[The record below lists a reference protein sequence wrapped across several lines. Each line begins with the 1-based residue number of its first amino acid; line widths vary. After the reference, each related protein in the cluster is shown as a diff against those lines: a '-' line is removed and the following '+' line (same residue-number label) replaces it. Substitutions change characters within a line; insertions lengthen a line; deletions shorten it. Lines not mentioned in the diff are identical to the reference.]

1 MVNNITREEAIKE
14 AYGIP
19 VTKAQHEALQI
30 LIPELAE
37 NDDERIRKALC
48 DIVQD
53 MPYMETELRAHGLTV
68 EKTLAYLEKQKQQKN
83 FQTKVQQR
91 MEYLWDKLPD
101 SHKVE
106 NGDCTPEEWKT
117 LGAYM
122 ELEMNFDKDSEE
134 EQNEQKPWKVGA
146 NAYFTPEP
154 KPALSEEDKEA
165 IDKNLLTAAIAFVD
179 LNPYNY
185 WCGIDK
191 RKVIKVLRSLHPQ
204 SNQEWS
210 EEDERMLSR
219 CVKSIESSKNFADS
233 QTFKEAKDKE
243 KEWLISLPERFN
255 LQEVREQY
263 PIEDCD
269 YGLEIALD
277 ILVKSLNKVQGYQTD
292 DGIREHQTAI
302 QAVKDAMKP
311 WSYPYGKN
319 KTVDNL
325 IGIAECLEMDGDCM
339 FNGMSGDDCGQF
351 LRDLARKEVE

>member
-1 MVNNITREEAIKE
+1 MTREEAIKE

-19 VTKAQHEALQI
+19 VTKAQHEALQF

-37 NDDERIRKALC
+37 NDDERIKRALC
-48 DIVQD
+48 DIVRD

-68 EKTLAYLEKQKQQKN
+68 EKTLAYLEKQK
-83 FQTKVQQR
+83 
-91 MEYLWDKLPD
+91 EP
-101 SHKVE
+101 S
-106 NGDCTPEEWKT
+106 
-117 LGAYM
+117 
-122 ELEMNFDKDSEE
+122 ELEQLEKLREMTHEIRKAYERGIE
-134 EQNEQKPWKVGA
+134 VGRA
-146 NAYFTPEP
+146 EP
-154 KPALSEEDKEA
+154 KPAWSEEDER
-165 IDKNLLTAAIAFVD
+165 ILTSIIARGSLQVPFGEPALREEQMDWLMNMLKFHRPQPKQEWSEEDIKKIRSEEYTKGFNDAAFGGK
-179 LNPYNY
+179 L
-185 WCGIDK
+185 K
-191 RKVIKVLRSLHPQ
+191 
-204 SNQEWS
+204 EWS

-233 QTFKEAKDKE
+233 QTFKDAKDKE

-255 LQEVREQY
+255 LQDVREQY

-277 ILVKSLNKVQGYQTD
+277 ILVKTLNKVQGYQTD

-319 KTVDNL
+319 ETVDKL

-339 FNGMSGDDCGQF
+339 FNGISGDDCGKF
-351 LRDLARKEVE
+351 LRDLARKQTE

>member
-179 LNPYNY
+179 LNPY
-185 WCGIDK
+185 K
-191 RKVIKVLRSLHPQ
+191 SFAFPPSTIKPRV
-204 SNQEWS
+204 
-210 EEDERMLSR
+210 ERR
-219 CVKSIESSKNFADS
+219 
-233 QTFKEAKDKE
+233 
-243 KEWLISLPERFN
+243 R
-255 LQEVREQY
+255 
-263 PIEDCD
+263 
-269 YGLEIALD
+269 
-277 ILVKSLNKVQGYQTD
+277 
-292 DGIREHQTAI
+292 
-302 QAVKDAMKP
+302 
-311 WSYPYGKN
+311 
-319 KTVDNL
+319 
-325 IGIAECLEMDGDCM
+325 
-339 FNGMSGDDCGQF
+339 
-351 LRDLARKEVE
+351 

>member
-1 MVNNITREEAIKE
+1 MTREEAIKE

-19 VTKAQHEALQI
+19 VTKAQHEALQF

-37 NDDERIRKALC
+37 NDDERIRRALC
-48 DIVQD
+48 DIVRD

-68 EKTLAYLEKQKQQKN
+68 ERTLSYLEKQK
-83 FQTKVQQR
+83 
-91 MEYLWDKLPD
+91 EP
-101 SHKVE
+101 S
-106 NGDCTPEEWKT
+106 
-117 LGAYM
+117 
-122 ELEMNFDKDSEE
+122 ELEQLEKLREMTHEIRKAYERGIE
-134 EQNEQKPWKVGA
+134 VGRAEQKPA
-146 NAYFTPEP
+146 
-154 KPALSEEDKEA
+154 
-165 IDKNLLTAAIAFVD
+165 
-179 LNPYNY
+179 
-185 WCGIDK
+185 
-191 RKVIKVLRSLHPQ
+191 
-204 SNQEWS
+204 WS